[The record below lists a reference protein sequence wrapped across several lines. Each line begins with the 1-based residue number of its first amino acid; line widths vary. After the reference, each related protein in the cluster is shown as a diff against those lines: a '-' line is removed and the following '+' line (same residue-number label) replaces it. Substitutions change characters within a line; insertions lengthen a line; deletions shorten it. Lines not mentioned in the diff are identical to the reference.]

1 MHSKLGIK
9 LNRIYLNICSKY
21 TIHVARCTQVHMAY
35 TADPTQYRYKLY
47 IIIHVHN
54 SSVQEYVYSQ
64 SDQLCCLQVL
74 PDDGFKYNLKN
85 HRRNHLDVADISGCC
100 EVAIDDPAFVVD
112 ACLEL
117 AFNELSS

>member
-1 MHSKLGIK
+1 
-9 LNRIYLNICSKY
+9 
-21 TIHVARCTQVHMAY
+21 MAY

-64 SDQLCCLQVL
+64 SDRLCCLQVL
-74 PDDGFKYNLKN
+74 LDDGIKYNLK
-85 HRRNHLDVADISGCC
+85 NHLDVADISGCC
-100 EVAIDDPAFVVD
+100 EKAIDDLVFVVV